1 MSCHVMYVY
10 LDVHTTYVCMVW
22 YGTVWYGM
30 VQYGMVWYGMLC
42 YVMYVCIYMYPYV
55 HIYVM

>member
-22 YGTVWYGM
+22 YGM
-30 VQYGMVWYGMLC
+30 VQYGMVWYGTVWYGMLC